1 MGIDW
6 GVFLVPAAVLLVIPI
21 AIIPAYRRV
30 NGSIMVSGAL
40 AALAFAAFWLA
51 FGGLRGVAG
60 NSPAGG
66 IALYCGVVLT
76 LATWAL
82 TINAA
87 AQARRWVWV
96 ALLVVAGYVTA
107 AAIYASF
114 SLQTCF
120 GPEFAC
126 PPVDPVRQAL
136 AFAGYLA
143 CPVAALV
150 YGAVPG
156 AFPSLRRTRKPPAGL
171 TVSPLWA
178 PGTSDDA
185 ATNEM

>member
-6 GVFLVPAAVLLVIPI
+6 AVFLVPAAVLLVIPL

-30 NGSIMVSGAL
+30 TGSIMLSGAL
-40 AALAFAAFWLA
+40 ATIAFAAFWLV
-51 FGGLRGVAG
+51 FGGLRGIAG

-66 IALYCGVVLT
+66 IALYGGVVLT

-87 AQARRWVWV
+87 AQARRWIWV

-126 PPVDPVRQAL
+126 PPADPVRQAL

-143 CPVAALV
+143 CPIAALV
-150 YGAVPG
+150 YGAVPS
-156 AFPSLRRTRKPPAGL
+156 ALPSLRRTRKPPDGL
-171 TVSPLWA
+171 TVSSLRA
-178 PGTSDDA
+178 SDPSNGG
-185 ATNEM
+185 ATHD

>member
-1 MGIDW
+1 MINWGI
-6 GVFLVPAAVLLVIPI
+6 FLVPAAVLLVIPL
-21 AIIPAYRRV
+21 AIIPAFRRV

-51 FGGLRGVAG
+51 FGSLRGIAG
-60 NSPAGG
+60 NSPTSG

-87 AQARRWVWV
+87 A
-96 ALLVVAGYVTA
+96 
-107 AAIYASF
+107 IYASF

-120 GPEFAC
+120 SPEFAC

-171 TVSPLWA
+171 TVSPLRA

-185 ATNEM
+185 ATNEI

>member
-1 MGIDW
+1 MINWGI
-6 GVFLVPAAVLLVIPI
+6 FLVPAAVLLVIPI

-51 FGGLRGVAG
+51 FGGLRGIAG
-60 NSPAGG
+60 NPPAGG

-87 AQARRWVWV
+87 A
-96 ALLVVAGYVTA
+96 
-107 AAIYASF
+107 IYASF

-120 GPEFAC
+120 SPEFAC

-171 TVSPLWA
+171 TVSPLRA